1 MHICFDIRK
10 IQLDRLDKPVVTLG
24 TFDGVHLGH
33 KALIQ
38 KVVNR
43 AKESGKKSVVVT
55 YEPHPQM
62 VVSPQSAPLLLTT
75 LEEKIPLLEQVGI
88 DELIII
94 NFDLEFSN
102 LTAREFIEEILI
114 RKLNPGFLLVGY
126 NHAFGKNREG
136 KVENLKESSRI
147 YNFEMEVVEPVET
160 QEEVVSSSK
169 IRRELTLGHFTR
181 ACQMLGH
188 PYPIF
193 GTVIYGSGLGKT
205 LGYPTA
211 NLSVPDQKLLPK
223 AGVYSG
229 RVQVESQIYYS
240 MVYIG
245 TKPTLEQS
253 RIFVEVHIFD
263 LEKDIYDQKV
273 GLYLEEYV
281 REDRKFDNLEE
292 LKRQI
297 QRDELSVKQFYH
309 LKV

>member
-10 IQLDRLDKPVVTLG
+10 IQIDRLDKPVVTLG
-24 TFDGVHLGH
+24 TFDGVHIGH
-33 KALIQ
+33 QALIQ
-38 KVVNR
+38 KVATQ
-43 AKESGKKSVVVT
+43 AKELGKKSVVVT

-62 VVSPQSAPLLLTT
+62 VVSPQNAPLLLTT
-75 LEEKIPLLEQVGI
+75 LDEKIPLLEQLEI

-94 NFDLEFSN
+94 NFDQEFSN
-102 LTAREFIEEILI
+102 LTAREFIEEILVG
-114 RKLNPGFLLVGY
+114 KLNPGFLMVGY

-136 KVENLKESSRI
+136 NVENLKEGSQI
-147 YNFEMEVVEPVET
+147 YDFKLEIVDPVDTQGEVI
-160 QEEVVSSSK
+160 SSSK
-169 IRRELTLGHFTR
+169 IRSELTLGHFTR
-181 ACQMLGH
+181 ASKMLGH

-193 GTVIYGSGLGKT
+193 GSVTYGSGLGKT

-211 NLSVPDQKLLPK
+211 NLSVPEQKLLPK

-229 RVQVESQIYYS
+229 RVQIENQTYYS

-245 TKPTLEQS
+245 TKPTLEES

-263 LEKDIYDQKV
+263 LERDLYDQKI

-309 LKV
+309 LKA